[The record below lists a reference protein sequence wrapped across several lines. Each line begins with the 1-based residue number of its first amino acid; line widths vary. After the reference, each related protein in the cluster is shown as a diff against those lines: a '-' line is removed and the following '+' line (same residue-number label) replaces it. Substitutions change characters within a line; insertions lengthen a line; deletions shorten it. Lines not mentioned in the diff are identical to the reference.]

1 MKGIII
7 NEGSPLLENK
17 YVNACYIKNGHLQV
31 QMTFGEEI
39 SYDLSGKK
47 SKSTAACCNKDDTY
61 DFETGALIALMKMC
75 GLEKVVRACNEAFP
89 KERYNTYIAKFEG
102 ELNELKKEYDK
113 LGDRNKYLLEDIN
126 KKLGY
131 LKEKDEEIEKLKS
144 DKDKSWKN
152 YQRNIQKKQDRI
164 NELNNIEEGYIK
176 LREEYDSLFE
186 EKEKLQHDYDLCLN
200 SENALKITTQMQNKS
215 IEKLTKAIDGYKNDL
230 YNVSKRCRELEAKE
244 AILNKQEETINKKE
258 EGLSVYFGSR
268 GNGKQYT
275 ALVDLFKKI
284 DQKKVDAAYKEA
296 YNTTLPVWQKEVL
309 KQMYDIHKESK
320 EKIELPRT
328 LDINGTVYRKSIQV
342 KDFGVQIKP
351 LRPLTK
357 REEMWGKI
365 LGDHKYGESL
375 EVKVEKPF
383 INDFLSEAEDNGLV
397 WANGGEKPTEW
408 DKWESWRTHD
418 YVVFQIWYRG
428 KTKELTWGYPSD
440 EKTINYLPPMRWDLF
455 KKGRKIVRVTPENID
470 DFIVKC
476 TNKFGSIMKP
486 VLKRYKD
493 FTHVFIMMS
502 DYHYDNKPTIHI
514 MTPEDLVRNQ
524 HENPKK
530 YSDKK
535 IVDWE
540 DVR

>member
-17 YVNACYIKNGHLQV
+17 YVNACYIKNADLTV
-31 QMTFGEEI
+31 QLSTGEEI
-39 SYDLSGKK
+39 SYNLSGVKNK
-47 SKSTAACCNKDDTY
+47 SANACCSKKDTY

-75 GLEKVVRACNEAFP
+75 GREKALKAVEELYSLYAPKGWDLDGDVFKNKLQETTDCLNDLSKSYDDVVRYCDTL
-89 KERYNTYIAKFEG
+89 REG
-102 ELNELKKEYDK
+102 
-113 LGDRNKYLLEDIN
+113 NKGLQ
-126 KKLGY
+126 
-131 LKEKDEEIEKLKS
+131 EEIKRLKGES
-144 DKDKSWKN
+144 ENHWKK

-164 NELNNIEEGYIK
+164 NELEAQVKASEDDKLKNIEYYEKEIK
-176 LREEYDSLFE
+176 KLKDEIRLYKDANKEFKQTLREQNTKIGDLVCENYKLKTDC
-186 EKEKLQHDYDLCLN
+186 EKLQH
-200 SENALKITTQMQNKS
+200 
-215 IEKLTKAIDGYKNDL
+215 GYNDMIFCGG
-230 YNVSKRCRELEAKE
+230 R
-244 AILNKQEETINKKE
+244 Q
-258 EGLSVYFGSR
+258 
-268 GNGKQYT
+268 NGKQYT
-275 ALVDLFKKI
+275 FLVDLFKKI

-309 KQMYDIHKESK
+309 KQMYDF
-320 EKIELPRT
+320 
-328 LDINGTVYRKSIQV
+328 TVYRKTEP
-342 KDFGVQIKP
+342 IKHNDQLDSLLEASKYAIP
-351 LRPLTK
+351 TEFTFKIDQDKPLTK